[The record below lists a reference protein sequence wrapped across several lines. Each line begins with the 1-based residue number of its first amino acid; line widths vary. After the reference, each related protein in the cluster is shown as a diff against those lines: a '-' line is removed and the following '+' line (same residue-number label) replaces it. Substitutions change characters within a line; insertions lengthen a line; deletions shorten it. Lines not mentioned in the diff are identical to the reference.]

1 MKRYYAIVGAG
12 GHGRETMPL
21 AKAALADRIASGEA
35 EIFFVVE
42 SGFPTGE
49 INGSKVISL
58 DAFKDLLGPKF
69 FNVAIANSSARERIA
84 SHCVESRMEPFSIV
98 AQNSIVLDNTLIGIG
113 CILSPFTAV
122 TSNVRIGK
130 FFHANNFSNIAH
142 DCVIGDF
149 VTFGPGVK
157 CNGNVHIGD
166 HAFIG
171 AGAVLKQG
179 SPENPLVI
187 GRGAVVGLGA
197 VVTKDVLPDTTVVG
211 NPARLITHR

>member
-1 MKRYYAIVGAG
+1 MKHYYAIIGAG

-35 EIFFVVE
+35 ELLFVVE
-42 SGFPTGE
+42 GVFAPGQ

-58 DAFKDLLGPKF
+58 DAYKHLEGRKF

-84 SHCVESRMEPFSIV
+84 SHCLELSMEPFSIV

-166 HAFIG
+166 HALIG

-179 SPENPLVI
+179 SSEKPMLI
-187 GRGAVVGLGA
+187 GRGAVVGMGA
-197 VVTKDVLPDTTVVG
+197 VVTKDVLPNTTVAG
-211 NPARLITHR
+211 NPARLIKHR